1 MFCLILLLAVA
12 VISES
17 TVMVPMNLTLC
28 EETSENVS
36 RLMTDV
42 YLVQPQEHDSCGQIN
57 TSTPV
62 VSFHM
67 TYYRHAL
74 CLPVFPAV

>member
-12 VISES
+12 VVSES

-36 RLMTDV
+36 KLMTDV
-42 YLVQPQEHDSCGQIN
+42 YLVQPQQHDSCGQIN

-62 VSFHM
+62 VSYHM
-67 TYYRHAL
+67 TYCLHAL
-74 CLPVFPAV
+74 CLTVFPAV

>member
-1 MFCLILLLAVA
+1 MFCLILLLTVA
-12 VISES
+12 VLSES
-17 TVMVPMNLTLC
+17 MVMVPMNLTLC
-28 EETSENVS
+28 NETSENVS

-42 YLVQPQEHDSCGQIN
+42 YLVQPQQHNYCGQLIN

-67 TYYRHAL
+67 TYCLY
-74 CLPVFPAV
+74 LPVFPAV